1 MAQKCFADA
10 FAGTDISPI
19 QYALLSTIGSNPGVN
34 HRDMAAAVATAA
46 SVATTAL
53 KPLLEQE
60 MVLTERD
67 AEDSRS
73 ITYRLSKPGTAL
85 LNQLRKR
92 LTKTSEALEK
102 PLTAQEAEQLRKLL
116 TKLIEGAPT

>member
-73 ITYRLSKPGTAL
+73 VTYRLSKRGTAL

-102 PLTAQEAEQLRKLL
+102 PLTAPEAEQLRKLL
-116 TKLIEGAPT
+116 TKLIEGAST